1 MEGIA
6 NDLIPSSSAIMLCCR
21 PRKGGLLDLNYTFS
35 KIQCCTFNAQVDSVH
50 FFLVYIVSMFVKNR
64 VNIVMFSFPF
74 SALPLGNWSVSIENT
89 TATSTR
95 ISWQTLTP
103 LLGRGIQHYIVL
115 IKSTNGS
122 ILNGNIVPEDTTS
135 DAFYGL
141 SPFKEYQLSVVG
153 ADDQG
158 SAYKSNEVSVWT
170 DEGGTFS
177 H

>member
-1 MEGIA
+1 
-6 NDLIPSSSAIMLCCR
+6 
-21 PRKGGLLDLNYTFS
+21 
-35 KIQCCTFNAQVDSVH
+35 
-50 FFLVYIVSMFVKNR
+50 MFVKNR

-74 SALPLGNWSVSIENT
+74 SALPLGNWSVSIGNT
-89 TATSTR
+89 TTTSTR
-95 ISWQTLTP
+95 ISWQNLTP

-158 SAYKSNEVSVWT
+158 SAYQSNEVSVWT